1 MEFLLLILSI
11 IIQVGIGTTIL
22 LQGPKSRLHRLF
34 ALFMLVNVLGTF
46 SGLLRL
52 VPTNARFA
60 AQSGFLSLV
69 VIFIWTATFLITAV
83 LAIFYQSEATRR
95 MFWVL
100 GLPMGVAVVLTIIG
114 LVAFGS
120 LADRTAILQPLAQ
133 KDLYA
138 VNLASFSFAVW
149 AFGYQLLCSITAI
162 ILLFIVV
169 LRRQGV
175 ERYSALILGTT
186 TLLFSTMG
194 AVSGAVFTNQWQ
206 VAAPALCGAVLS
218 MHFGYVILRYRLFS
232 ARRVAVNI
240 ALDRLNDGLLIL
252 DAEQVV
258 LDCNRA
264 AVELLDVSRDL
275 LLNRSVA
282 QVLQSSP
289 FPFSTWKAL
298 REMLNQPSQKARTA
312 SMETEYYLKEKTR
325 IVVNEVATIEDSAGH
340 LQGYVWVLYDITE
353 RRQSAREIERRNRE
367 LQDALAEL
375 QLTTEAQGQLLETI
389 RTLSAPAVP
398 VLQGI
403 VVLPLS
409 GHVSSDRAVLIMSNL
424 LDGIRD
430 YDAKVAIIDITG
442 VPNVDTSVANYLIQ
456 AARAASL
463 MGCRPLLVGIRP
475 EIAQVIVELGVDMG
489 GLRTFSDLQSGV
501 EYALQILGRS
511 LVDR

>member
-11 IIQVGIGTTIL
+11 IIQVGIGCYIL
-22 LQGPKSRLHRLF
+22 LQGLKSRLHRLF

-52 VPTNARFA
+52 VPTDARTA
-60 AQSGFLSLV
+60 AQLGFLSLV
-69 VIFIWTATFLITAV
+69 VIFIWIATLMITAV

-95 MFWVL
+95 MVWVL
-100 GLPMGVAVVLTIIG
+100 WLPMGVALVLTFVG
-114 LVAFGS
+114 LAAFGT
-120 LADRTAILQPLAQ
+120 LADRTVILQPLAQ
-133 KDLYA
+133 DGLYA
-138 VNLASFSFAVW
+138 IDLGAFSFAAW
-149 AFGYQLLCSITAI
+149 AFGYQLVCTVTALVLLLVVI
-162 ILLFIVV
+162 VRRQGIERYPALILAATILLF
-169 LRRQGV
+169 
-175 ERYSALILGTT
+175 SALGVTGGA
-186 TLLFSTMG
+186 LFSNRLQI
-194 AVSGAVFTNQWQ
+194 AVPVF
-206 VAAPALCGAVLS
+206 CGALLS
-218 MHFGYVILRYRLFS
+218 MHFGYVILRYSLFS

-258 LDCNRA
+258 LECNRA
-264 AVELLDVSRDL
+264 AAELLGVPREL
-275 LLNRSVA
+275 IPNRGVA
-282 QVLQSSP
+282 QVLQLSP
-289 FPFSTWKAL
+289 FPFSVWRGL
-298 REMLNQPSQKARTA
+298 RETLNQPAQESPTA
-312 SMETEYYLKEKTR
+312 STETEYFLKGTSK
-325 IVVNEVATIEDSAGH
+325 IVINEVTPITDGVGH
-340 LQGYVWVLYDITE
+340 LQGYVWVLYDLTE

-367 LQDALAEL
+367 LQDALSEL
-375 QLTTEAQGQLLETI
+375 QLTTEAQAQLLETI

-403 VVLPLS
+403 IILPLS
-409 GHVSSDRAVLIMSNL
+409 GHISSDRAVLIMSNL

-430 YDAKVAIIDITG
+430 YDAKVALIDITG

-511 LVDR
+511 LVNR